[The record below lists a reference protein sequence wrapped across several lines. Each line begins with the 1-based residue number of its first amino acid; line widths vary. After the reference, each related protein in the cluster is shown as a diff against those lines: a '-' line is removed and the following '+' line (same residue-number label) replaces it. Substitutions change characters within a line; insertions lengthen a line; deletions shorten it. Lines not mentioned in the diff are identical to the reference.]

1 MLGFNGLRN
10 TILTLECR
18 AQEIPLVFQAEED
31 YEGDLGKKKCSYF
44 GGCRL
49 CRDKSY

>member
-31 YEGDLGKKKCSYF
+31 CEGDLSKKKNIFMYT
-44 GGCRL
+44 
-49 CRDKSY
+49 